1 MEEPGAG
8 PRTRPGG
15 WGLPRFLRRRP
26 APRAPAAAPQPEAP
40 GRAWLRRL
48 GQLLAPLPGLLQ
60 RLLLWTQLLGG
71 LLPARWLDLAGGSVA
86 RRGLRA
92 RADPAAPSAPKTP
105 RPDAAAV
112 AAAAPAACALDW
124 LEQGLPWPCRAP
136 RLDLELKAPGP
147 ARAPA
152 APASLLEPR
161 LWGVELL
168 AGLLAE
174 RDPGSPP
181 AGPPRVS
188 VVSYLLSPAYLDGL
202 PRGGPRYRGGGPG
215 PWQPLGPAGSSKSSS
230 GGGSSSCRR
239 APLEPARAAA
249 SPPAC
254 PPPTRE
260 GLPEIQHLRMKR
272 LEFLQQAR
280 RPPAPPALPTLPTLP
295 TPEQDHGYHS
305 LEEEHG
311 LLRVDLKRGG
321 QSPAAGATSGTALV
335 PVARAQLLT
344 EEPPPPPAVGK
355 PGPAATWP
363 ADAPPMAEGAAP
375 PGPADEPPRVAAA
388 RPACSNPLIDYI
400 LGGAPADA
408 DAGSESDGSEDWS
421 EDDGFDSDGDSDGD
435 SDSDSSSSE
444 ANPGPGLQLWDSFH
458 SGDPYDPRNFTA
470 ALRTRARPG
479 PGQPADPR
487 GDPRPGG
494 DDDDDGGGGGDGE
507 SSADE
512 AESLR
517 LWNSFCRSDDPY
529 NLFNFKAPF
538 QTAGKSWKGF
548 GDAAGGPASFV
559 AVSERRTVLSCKVR
573 LVGSP
578 EGACAG
584 LRQSVLGQG
593 HSPARRKKV
602 TFLEEVT
609 EYYISG
615 DEDRKGPWEEFARDG
630 CRFQKRIQE
639 TEHAIGYCLTFE
651 HREKM
656 FNRLQE
662 TCFQGLVFKQC

>member
-1 MEEPGAG
+1 MEPGAG
-8 PRTRPGG
+8 PRARPGAS

-26 APRAPAAAPQPEAP
+26 APPAPAAPQPEAP

-71 LLPARWLDLAGGSVA
+71 LLPARWLDLAGGSGA

-92 RADPAAPSAPKTP
+92 RAEPAAPSAPKT
-105 RPDAAAV
+105 RRRDAAAAAA
-112 AAAAPAACALDW
+112 AAAAPACALDCGLDW
-124 LEQGLPWPCRAP
+124 LEQGMPWPYRAP
-136 RLDLELKAPGP
+136 HLDLELKAPCP

-152 APASLLEPR
+152 APAFLLEPR
-161 LWGVELL
+161 LWGSVELL
-168 AGLLAE
+168 TRLLAE
-174 RDPGSPP
+174 RGPGSPP
-181 AGPPRVS
+181 AWPPRVS
-188 VVSYLLSPAYLDGL
+188 VVSYLLSPAYLDSL
-202 PRGGPRYRGGGPG
+202 ARGGPRYLGGERG
-215 PWQPLGPAGSSKSSS
+215 PWQPLGPACSSS
-230 GGGSSSCRR
+230 SSSSSR
-239 APLEPARAAA
+239 APPEPARAAA
-249 SPPAC
+249 SAPAC

-272 LEFLQQAR
+272 LEFLQQAS
-280 RPPAPPALPTLPTLP
+280 RPPAPPALP

-311 LLRVDLKRGG
+311 LLRVDLKREG
-321 QSPAAGATSGTALV
+321 QSPAAGAAPGTALA
-335 PVARAQLLT
+335 PARAPLLT
-344 EEPPPPPAVGK
+344 EAPPPPPPAAGK
-355 PGPAATWP
+355 PGPWATWP
-363 ADAPPMAEGAAP
+363 AGAPPMAEGAAP
-375 PGPADEPPRVAAA
+375 PGQADEPRVAA

-400 LGGAPADA
+400 LGGTSADA

-421 EDDGFDSDGDSDGD
+421 EDDGFDSNSNSDSNSD
-435 SDSDSSSSE
+435 SDSDCSLSE
-444 ANPGPGLQLWDSFH
+444 ADPESGLQLWDSFH

-470 ALRTRARPG
+470 ALRTHARPG
-479 PGQPADPR
+479 PGPGPVPGQPADPH
-487 GDPRPGG
+487 GGPGAGG
-494 DDDDDGGGGGDGE
+494 DDSE
-507 SSADE
+507 ASADE

-548 GDAAGGPASFV
+548 GGSDGGPASFV
-559 AVSERRTVLSCKVR
+559 AVSERRTVLSCKVQ

-578 EGACAG
+578 EGECAG
-584 LRQSVLGQG
+584 LGQSVLRQG
-593 HSPARRKKV
+593 HSPVRRKKV
-602 TFLEEVT
+602 TFLDEVT

-639 TEHAIGYCLTFE
+639 TELAIGYCLTFE
-651 HREKM
+651 HREKI
-656 FNRLQE
+656 FNRLQD
-662 TCFQGLVFKQC
+662 TCFHGLVFKQC